1 MLYLAVRNI
10 ARRLGPSMLTA
21 LIAFVAVFMLTAS
34 LVVVTSLETGVRL
47 SRERLGADIMVLPA
61 GASGNASEVLFC
73 AEPVNVYLP
82 ADSAE
87 TARAVAGVA
96 ACTPQFFTQT
106 VDESCCSVVGVTR
119 IVGIDPA
126 TDFVLSPWLVG
137 GAVSSDAGAGE
148 SALLADGLGEDG
160 ILLGAAAPP
169 LEGGQ
174 ASILGSVF
182 HAVGALE
189 PTGTSVDE
197 TIFMGIDVA
206 RHIAQDSPYLA
217 GLWEKADPFDSVSCL
232 MVKVAD
238 GADVATIAEALMAA
252 IPGSV
257 AVRTSD
263 MVSGVSSQLAVVETI
278 TFAFLAMLVLLA
290 ALALAGRFAALASSR
305 MGELGLLRTMGAS
318 RLRVVGSFVLEIG
331 LLTLVAAF
339 VAVLCADAVAGV
351 VVEAL
356 HSSFDMPGAAPP
368 ISAYVAA
375 SAAGIG
381 FALVLIAVALVQPLV
396 RMVCQDPQ
404 ETLTRGEV

>member
-10 ARRLGPSMLTA
+10 TRRLGSSLLTV

-34 LVVVTSLETGVRL
+34 LIVVTSLETGVRL
-47 SRERLGADIMVLPA
+47 SRERLGADVMVLPA

-82 ADSAE
+82 ADAAE
-87 TARAVAGVA
+87 AARLVEGVA

-106 VDESCCSVVGVTR
+106 VDESCCSVVGITR
-119 IVGIDPA
+119 IVGIDPG
-126 TDFVLSPWLVG
+126 TDFVLSPWLVAATAG
-137 GAVSSDAGAGE
+137 DGGGEGAVLGDT
-148 SALLADGLGEDG
+148 LGEDG

-169 LEGGQ
+169 IEGGQ

-197 TIFMGIDVA
+197 TIFMDIDVA
-206 RHIAQDSPYLA
+206 RRIAQDSPYLA
-217 GLWEKADPFDSVSCL
+217 GLWEDTDPFNSVSCL

-238 GADVATIAEALMAA
+238 GADANTVAEALMTAVS
-252 IPGSV
+252 GSV

-263 MVSGVSSQLAVVETI
+263 MVSGVSSQLAVVEAI

-331 LLTLVAAF
+331 LVALVAAL
-339 VAVLCADAVAGV
+339 VAVLCADGVAGLV
-351 VVEAL
+351 VSTL
-356 HSSFDMPGAAPP
+356 HSSFDMPGAVPP
-368 ISAYVAA
+368 VAAYVGA

-381 FALVLIAVALVQPLV
+381 FALVLAAIALVQPLV
-396 RMVCQDPQ
+396 RMVRQDPQ
-404 ETLTRGEV
+404 ETLTRGDI